1 MSSSGPERVEVA
13 LDDAGVATVT
23 LARPEKHNALDVAML
38 EAIIA
43 AAVRLRDDRRVRAV
57 VLHGAGK
64 SFCSGVDIRRL
75 GDDAP
80 GGRLTIA
87 EGEDEYGN
95 RGQQAACRWAA
106 VPAPV
111 IAAIHGYCLGGGAQ
125 IALGA
130 DIRIAAPDAKI
141 AIFETNW
148 GLVPDMGPSNH
159 LPRLVRFDVAQEL
172 TLTGRT
178 LSGVEAH
185 ELGLVTRVAD
195 DPLVAATAL
204 AGEIAVK
211 SPDAIQAAKR
221 LLQEAWSR
229 HDRAQLLR
237 REAVLQQRLVEGPNQ
252 RIAVAA
258 RRDGQ
263 AAAFGDPT
271 ILLD

>member
-1 MSSSGPERVEVA
+1 MTAALSDRVAVA
-13 LDDAGVATVT
+13 VDEAGVATVT
-23 LARPEKHNALDVAML
+23 LARPEKHNALDVEML

-43 AAVRLRDDRRVRAV
+43 AANQLRDDPRVRAV

-64 SFCSGVDIRRL
+64 SFCSGIDIRRL
-75 GDDAP
+75 SSDT
-80 GGRLTIA
+80 RLTISA
-87 EGEDEYGN
+87 SDDADGN
-95 RGQQAACRWAA
+95 RGQRAACRWAA

-148 GLVPDMGPSNH
+148 GLVPDMGLTRN
-159 LPRLVRFDVAQEL
+159 LPRLLPIDVALEL

-178 LSGVEAH
+178 LSGVEAA

-195 DPLVAATAL
+195 DPLAAATAL
-204 AGEIAVK
+204 ATELAAK

-221 LLQEAWSR
+221 LL
-229 HDRAQLLR
+229 HDAYARDGAAELLR
-237 REAVLQQRLVEGPNQ
+237 REAVLQQRLIDGPTQ
-252 RIAVAA
+252 RVAVTV
-258 RRDGQ
+258 RGDGQ
-263 AAAFGDPT
+263 APAFSDPT
-271 ILLD
+271 IALD